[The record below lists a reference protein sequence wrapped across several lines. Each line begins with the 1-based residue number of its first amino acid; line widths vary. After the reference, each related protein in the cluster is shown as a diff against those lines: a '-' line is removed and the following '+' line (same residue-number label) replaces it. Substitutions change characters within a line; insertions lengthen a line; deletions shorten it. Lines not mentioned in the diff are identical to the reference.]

1 MIKTLTFGDK
11 DIQISTSL
19 MWSVYYKAQFG
30 EDPAK
35 SIVPTVAKI
44 TAYNLTESD
53 MVAAFMEE
61 IGITGTLQ
69 ITWAM
74 AKAADRQI
82 LPFDAWVEKYGDDIE
97 ITDLMLDVIPDVIT
111 ACFSSKKYT
120 APEDVGTEPE
130 TKTN

>member
-19 MWSVYYKAQFG
+19 MWAIYYKAQFG

-74 AKAADRQI
+74 AKAADRQS
-82 LPFDAWVEKYGDDIE
+82 AVEKVSGYVSAI
-97 ITDLMLDVIPDVIT
+97 
-111 ACFSSKKYT
+111 FR
-120 APEDVGTEPE
+120 AP
-130 TKTN
+130 

>member
-1 MIKTLTFGDK
+1 MTKTLTFGDK

-19 MWSVYYKAQFG
+19 MWAVYYKVQFG

-111 ACFSSKKYT
+111 ACFTSKKYT